1 MKYGYCRV
9 SSTGQ
14 TYGTSL
20 DDQEQ
25 KLREQGAESIFRE
38 AYTGTNRDRPEFAK
52 LLSVLEPGDCLMV
65 TKMDRFAR
73 SAQDALTLINELQ
86 QRGVD
91 VHILNMGLVDDTP
104 IGKLSISI
112 LAAFAEFEVAMI
124 VERTQ
129 TGKAIA
135 KQNPDFREGRPP
147 VYSKKQVAHALE
159 LLDEGK
165 TYRQVEELTGM
176 SKSTLIR
183 ARNKQKIE
191 KLTS

>member
-9 SSTGQ
+9 SSAMQ

-25 KLREQGAESIFRE
+25 KLREQGAEIIIRE
-38 AYTGTNRDRPEFAK
+38 AYTGTNKNRPEFAK
-52 LLSVLEPGDCLMV
+52 LLSALEPGDCLMV

-86 QRGVD
+86 QHGVD

-147 VYSKKQVAHALE
+147 VYSRKQVAHALE

-183 ARNKQKIE
+183 ARNKQKARE
-191 KLTS
+191 LTQ